1 MYVEDE
7 NGVRDYNYEYLI
19 MEFFCYCWGDRGYTI
34 QELYGDISPETAED
48 GAISEKIEE
57 GTGKAHGVTALM
69 VVSFFR
75 HFLKEKYGI
84 DCDIS
89 AIYYIYPE
97 EWEEHIIDTETI
109 KYSSEQPSP
118 EQITEEIRKLIE
130 QGKKV
135 YIGSEGSE
143 LYSIYKSPIDG
154 SETRGS
160 LAREDVGSHAT
171 YVVEITDEG
180 EIIVSSWGK
189 KYIIDI
195 SDLERL
201 DIVIYDY

>member
-1 MYVEDE
+1 MSPDGFAHIGD
-7 NGVRDYNYEYLI
+7 NPFFFIASRNRDSL
-19 MEFFCYCWGDRGYTI
+19 T
-34 QELYGDISPETAED
+34 S
-48 GAISEKIEE
+48 
-57 GTGKAHGVTALM
+57 
-69 VVSFFR
+69 SFFAYS
-75 HFLKEKYGI
+75 F
-84 DCDIS
+84 
-89 AIYYIYPE
+89 
-97 EWEEHIIDTETI
+97 TELTD
-109 KYSSEQPSP
+109 KG
-118 EQITEEIRKLIE
+118 RKLIE

-160 LAREDVGSHAT
+160 LACEDVGSHAT

-201 DIVIYDY
+201 DIIIFDY